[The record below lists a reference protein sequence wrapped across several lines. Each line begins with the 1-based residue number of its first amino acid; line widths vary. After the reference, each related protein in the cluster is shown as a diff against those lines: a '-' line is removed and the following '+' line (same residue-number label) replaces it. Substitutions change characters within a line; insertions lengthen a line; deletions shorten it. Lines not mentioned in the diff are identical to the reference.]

1 MNNKMLMGI
10 WKAIIPVP
18 QVMWQGVVSKSARES
33 IARLGFMSEEHHL
46 VRDYVVLE
54 IPRAGGPLSPQH
66 IVAGTGLP
74 EGRVAE
80 ILDDL
85 EKNMTFLYRGDG
97 VNVSWAYP
105 VTADR
110 TPHHLTFSTG
120 ETVHAA

>member
-10 WKAIIPVP
+10 WRAIIPVP
-18 QVMWQGVVSKSARES
+18 QVMWQGVVSKSARDTIS
-33 IARLGFMSEEHHL
+33 KLGFMSKEHHL

-54 IPRAGGPLSPQH
+54 IPRAGCALSPEV
-66 IVAGTGLP
+66 IAEGTGLP
-74 EGRVAE
+74 EDRVAE

-85 EKNMTFLYRGDG
+85 EENMTFLYRGDG

-120 ETVHAA
+120 EAVHSA